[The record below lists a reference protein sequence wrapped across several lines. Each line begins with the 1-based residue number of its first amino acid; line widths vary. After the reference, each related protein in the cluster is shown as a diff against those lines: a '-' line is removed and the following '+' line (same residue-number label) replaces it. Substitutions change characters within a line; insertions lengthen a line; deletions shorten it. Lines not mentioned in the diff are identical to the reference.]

1 MRLSTRSLVA
11 LVAVVLVSAVFT
23 VRGFLTSQRCL
34 ARAQPLVEV
43 GPGQPAPDKVEFLGG
58 CAPADI
64 G

>member
-1 MRLSTRSLVA
+1 
-11 LVAVVLVSAVFT
+11 VAVVLVSAVFT